1 MKKMGLLRP
10 PELPELPFPRTE
22 ELVERIETVVNKAIA
37 VPVARIVSKV
47 LTTPLM
53 IVEKV
58 TDGLREA
65 TILAKEPEEPETG
78 EEEPEKVAQKEGGK
92 EKNGEKE

>member
-1 MKKMGLLRP
+1 MKRMKKMELLRP

-65 TILAKEPEEPETG
+65 TKEAKEPE
-78 EEEPEKVAQKEGGK
+78 KVTVGD
-92 EKNGEKE
+92 EKENGNEKDKF